1 MYCVLLLING
11 QVYVYK
17 TKHNVT
23 NNSDES
29 TLISVTR
36 TEAMYQKHKA
46 VVKIYDYTEHK
57 LLTQF

>member
-1 MYCVLLLING
+1 M
-11 QVYVYK
+11 YVYK

-36 TEAMYQKHKA
+36 TEAMYQ
-46 VVKIYDYTEHK
+46 EP
-57 LLTQF
+57 QSRC